1 VLWDKFDGNANTSSS
16 DTGGDT
22 SRLIPSECLDAGR
35 KILRPVFLTHL
46 FVYVDSSMGSSSGG
60 AFAVGAYVRWRR
72 RFEFHFRRSLG
83 LVTYRIGTV
92 SLSHD
97 DYMWAL
103 LGSHG
108 GNRYPN
114 FSDDP
119 LQQFRDLRYDLEN
132 YCKDFLGGSGR
143 EFLDCAR
150 RASRRPRGFA
160 ALNT

>member
-1 VLWDKFDGNANTSSS
+1 MLWDKFDGNANTSSS
-16 DTGGDT
+16 DTSGDT

-46 FVYVDSSMGSSSGG
+46 FVFVDSSMGSSSGG
-60 AFAVGAYVRWRR
+60 AFAGGAYVRWRR